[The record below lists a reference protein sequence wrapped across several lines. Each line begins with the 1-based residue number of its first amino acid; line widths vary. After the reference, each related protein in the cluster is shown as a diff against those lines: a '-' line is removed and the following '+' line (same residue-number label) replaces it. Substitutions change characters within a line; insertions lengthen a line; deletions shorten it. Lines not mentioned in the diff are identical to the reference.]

1 MKNEVLSIHYRE
13 CKVEELPPHLCE
25 LVQKAKEA
33 CETSYAPYSKFHVG
47 AALLLDNGET
57 VTGSNQENASFPA
70 GTCAERCAVFY
81 ANARWPEA
89 AVTHI
94 AIAAI
99 DSTGQFTENPI
110 TPCGI
115 CRQVL
120 SETQKR
126 GGRNLHVL
134 LYGRNGVRII
144 ENIDDLLP
152 FSFDLDAE

>member
-13 CKVEELPPHLCE
+13 CQVEELSPHLQQ

-33 CETSYAPYSKFHVG
+33 CERSYAPYSKFHVG
-47 AALLLDNGET
+47 AALLLDNREI

-99 DSTGQFTENPI
+99 DSCGQFTEHPI
-110 TPCGI
+110 TPCGV

-126 GGRNLHVL
+126 GGINLHVL
-134 LYGRNGVRII
+134 LYGRSGVRII
-144 ENIDDLLP
+144 ESIDDLLP

>member
-13 CKVEELPPHLCE
+13 CQAEELSPHLQQ

-47 AALLLDNGET
+47 AALLLNNGEI

-99 DSTGQFTENPI
+99 DGSGQFTEHPI
-110 TPCGI
+110 TPCGV

-126 GGRNLHVL
+126 GGINLHVL
-134 LYGRNGVRII
+134 FYGRSGVRII
-144 ENIDDLLP
+144 ESIDDLLP